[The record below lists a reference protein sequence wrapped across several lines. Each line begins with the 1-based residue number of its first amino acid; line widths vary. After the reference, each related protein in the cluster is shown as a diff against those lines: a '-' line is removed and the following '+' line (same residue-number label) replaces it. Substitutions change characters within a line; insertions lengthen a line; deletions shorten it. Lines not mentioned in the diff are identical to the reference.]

1 MKHVLLLC
9 TLALLGACVA
19 PQPRTDFDPKADFTS
34 LHSFAWL
41 AEDPLFQPRDSD
53 NAVSLLNRRRIVES
67 IESTLVARG
76 FVKAASRDS
85 ADFTLSYT
93 IGTRDRLWVSSYPD
107 RYGHGWGWGWP
118 GYGRD
123 MDVRSYTEGR
133 LAIDVLDGRSHQP
146 IWHGV
151 SSGELSVTD
160 LELSG
165 ERIPRAIAAILAQ
178 FPPR

>member
-1 MKHVLLLC
+1 MKHALLFC
-9 TLALLGACVA
+9 TLVLLGACAA
-19 PQPRTDFDPKADFTS
+19 PLPRTDFDPKADFAR

-41 AEDPLFQPRDSD
+41 ADDPLFQPRDSD

-67 IESTLVARG
+67 IEATLLTKG
-76 FVKAASRDS
+76 FVKAATRDS

-93 IGTRDRLWVSSYPD
+93 IGTRDRLWVSSFPD
-107 RYGHGWGWGWP
+107 RFNHGWGWP
-118 GYGRD
+118 GYGRE

-133 LAIDVLDGRSHQP
+133 LAIDVLDARSHQP